1 MGKRSRLIDLS
12 FQKGILLK
20 KKVSLTAMKRLLRTM
35 ILCFVRLVGW
45 PGTLRT
51 ARGHT
56 GVLRILLV
64 RPDHLGDLI
73 LMTPVLQ
80 TLREH
85 IPNAE
90 ITLLVGPWSREIVA
104 RHPAID
110 HLLICPFPGFQRAP
124 QTALAPYT
132 LLFKTASAL
141 RKGHYDLALNLRPDF
156 WWGAALLYLAG
167 IPRRVGY
174 ALAPGQT
181 FLSRALP
188 FPPIEHATVSNL
200 HLTGAGLQELG
211 YEALEEPF
219 TPERYPTYF
228 VPTDE
233 ERAWATARL
242 ASEGIETDAPLII
255 IPPGSGGAVKLWR
268 SEAWADCA
276 NTLRATLTSPR
287 PARIMLTGSP
297 AERELVEEVAQG
309 ISEGAALVTDATI
322 GQLAALLERA
332 TCVLTVDN
340 GPGHIA
346 VAQRTQSVHLFGPT
360 DPRIFG
366 PWGSPTRHI
375 VLASTLRCPTCPA
388 IPCGRLDFSQAEL
401 AEHPCV
407 RVLSE
412 QQVLAAARRLLQ
424 PIQPQESK

>member
-1 MGKRSRLIDLS
+1 
-12 FQKGILLK
+12 
-20 KKVSLTAMKRLLRTM
+20 MKRLLRTL

-51 ARGHT
+51 ARGRT
-56 GVLRILLV
+56 GTPRILLV

-73 LMTPVLQ
+73 LTTPVLQ
-80 TLREH
+80 ALHEQV
-85 IPNAE
+85 PGAE

-104 RHPAID
+104 RHPALK
-110 HLLICPFPGFQRAP
+110 HVLTCPFPGFQRAP
-124 QTALAPYT
+124 QSALAPYL
-132 LLFKTASAL
+132 LLFKLAREIRA
-141 RKGHYDLALNLRPDF
+141 GHYDLAINLRPDF

-167 IPRRVGY
+167 IPRRAGY
-174 ALAPGQT
+174 ALAPGQG

-188 FPPIEHATVSNL
+188 FPAGEHATVSNL
-200 HLTGAGLQELG
+200 RLVSAGLQELG
-211 YEALEEPF
+211 YAALEEPF
-219 TPERYPTYF
+219 TPERYPTCF
-228 VPTDE
+228 VPTAE
-233 ERAWATARL
+233 ERAWDTARL
-242 ASEGIETDAPLII
+242 ENEGIAADAPLII

-268 SEAWADCA
+268 SEAWAYCA
-276 NTLRATLTSPR
+276 NVLRATLTSPQ

-297 AERELVEEVAQG
+297 AERELVAEVAQG
-309 ISEGAALVTDATI
+309 ISEGAALVTDATV

-346 VAQRTQSVHLFGPT
+346 VAQRTPSVHLFGPT

-366 PWGSPTRHI
+366 PWGSATRHI

-388 IPCGRLDFSQAEL
+388 IPCGRLDFSPAEL

-412 QQVLAAARRLLQ
+412 HQVLAAAQRLLQ
-424 PIQPQESK
+424 PTQPQESK